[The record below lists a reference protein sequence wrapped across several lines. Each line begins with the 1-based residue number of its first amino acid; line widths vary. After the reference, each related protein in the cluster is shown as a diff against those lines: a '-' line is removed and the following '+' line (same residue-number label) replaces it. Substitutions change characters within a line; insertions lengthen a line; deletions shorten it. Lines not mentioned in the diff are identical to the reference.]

1 MSKESGSLNLMAS
14 GMLNGLGNIAE
25 IRRTYTAI
33 ETSFSEPGAKTIV
46 VGSAELSE
54 GKTVTVAGL
63 AAVAVRNSESRVLA
77 IDLNWYRPNLHTVFG
92 LDQSFDIKELAEAAT
107 MTNLVQKSQ
116 IDRLDVLVAPLAK
129 SAGSNNG
136 ADLNLLAENI
146 IRQARESYDLTLIDT
161 SPLYPVNR
169 RMVDPVVFSKTA
181 DGLVLVVLAHETHR
195 RQVKRALMA
204 LKAAGTN
211 VLGVV
216 ANRW

>member
-1 MSKESGSLNLMAS
+1 MSKESGPVNLITS
-14 GMLNGLGNIAE
+14 GMLNALGDIAE
-25 IRRTYTAI
+25 MRRTYTAI
-33 ETSFSEPGAKTIV
+33 ETSFSEPGARTIV
-46 VGSAELSE
+46 VSSAEMSE

-63 AAVAVRNSESRVLA
+63 AAVAVGDSESRVLA
-77 IDLNWYRPNLHTVFG
+77 VDFNWYRPGLHTVFG
-92 LDQSFDIKELAEAAT
+92 LDQSFDIRELANTAA
-107 MTNLVQKSQ
+107 MTDLVQKSQ

-129 SAGSNNG
+129 SADSNNG
-136 ADLNLLAENI
+136 VNLNLLAENI
-146 IRQARESYDLTLIDT
+146 IRQARESYDVTLIDT

-195 RQVKRALMA
+195 KRVKRALMA
-204 LKAAGTN
+204 LKTSGTN